1 MKNLRYESEAV
12 LENKLIDY
20 LSKNGYERVNIK
32 NEEELVNNFRKQLCK
47 FNEKKLKGQPLTDK
61 EFQMVMNRIE
71 GKGIFESAKI
81 LRDKVEI
88 QREDGTPLYLELMD
102 TKKWCK
108 NLYQITNQIT
118 VRGKYENRY
127 DVTLLINGL
136 PLVQIELKRRG
147 LDMKE
152 AFNQI
157 CRYKNQSYTGLF
169 SYIQIF
175 VVSNGVDTKYFANS
189 DGRLNYKYTF
199 FWTDEKNERI
209 ANLKDFASSFL
220 DKCHISKMIARYMV
234 LRETEKQ
241 LLVLRPYQVYAVEK
255 IVKRA
260 LETNNNGYIWHTTG
274 SGKTLT
280 SFKASQ
286 ILANEEGIDKVFFLV
301 DRQDLDHQTEREFNE
316 FQPGS
321 IDRSD
326 STEKLVE
333 QIKDFTNRIIITT
346 IQKMNNAVKNPRYKD
361 IMEPYRDKKV
371 IFIID
376 ECHRSQFGKMHN
388 QIREHFRNSQY
399 FGFTG
404 TPRLKENKSKDD
416 RTTAD
421 LFDKCLHY
429 YLIKDAI
436 HDGNVLGFSVIYV
449 NTLKANLNEISAEK
463 VQAINTKEVWQDD
476 ERIELIVQHII
487 DYHDQRARSRGYNAI
502 FATDSV
508 ESLTLYYDKFK
519 ELDHD
524 LKVASIFT
532 YEPNPDLSDG
542 QVHGRD
548 SLERM
553 IKDYNEMF
561 NTNFSTETYDAYRAD
576 VDKKLREAKID
587 ILLVVD
593 MFLTGFDSKKL
604 NTLYVDKNLKYHN
617 LIQAYSRTN
626 RLDSDNK
633 PYGNIICFRNLKEA
647 TDEALR
653 IFSKTDDIDTVLAKS
668 FEEYLA
674 LFKRQ
679 VELLTKIAPSP
690 DDVDNIKSEEKQKEF
705 VIVFRD
711 LTKTLIKLENFKEF
725 EFTEECIGLD
735 SQIYQDYRSKYLLIK
750 ENHDRCKTEQVS
762 ILDDIDFAL
771 EIMHRDRIN
780 VDYIMNLIR
789 EIDLEDEKR
798 KEEDIKYI
806 IKELERADSKELR
819 SKVELIKEFLDRVVP
834 KLNKKDSIDNEFTKF
849 EQERKS
855 KVIENFADE
864 HELSKNQVENLVQ
877 EYEFSGIIDREEI
890 SDTLAEAKYS
900 FIENVKKSKELEIFI
915 REVAEEYR

>member
-1 MKNLRYESEAV
+1 
-12 LENKLIDY
+12 
-20 LSKNGYERVNIK
+20 
-32 NEEELVNNFRKQLCK
+32 
-47 FNEKKLKGQPLTDK
+47 
-61 EFQMVMNRIE
+61 
-71 GKGIFESAKI
+71 
-81 LRDKVEI
+81 
-88 QREDGTPLYLELMD
+88 
-102 TKKWCK
+102 
-108 NLYQITNQIT
+108 
-118 VRGKYENRY
+118 
-127 DVTLLINGL
+127 
-136 PLVQIELKRRG
+136 
-147 LDMKE
+147 
-152 AFNQI
+152 
-157 CRYKNQSYTGLF
+157 
-169 SYIQIF
+169 
-175 VVSNGVDTKYFANS
+175 
-189 DGRLNYKYTF
+189 
-199 FWTDEKNERI
+199 
-209 ANLKDFASSFL
+209 
-220 DKCHISKMIARYMV
+220 
-234 LRETEKQ
+234 
-241 LLVLRPYQVYAVEK
+241 
-255 IVKRA
+255 
-260 LETNNNGYIWHTTG
+260 
-274 SGKTLT
+274 
-280 SFKASQ
+280 
-286 ILANEEGIDKVFFLV
+286 
-301 DRQDLDHQTEREFNE
+301 
-316 FQPGS
+316 
-321 IDRSD
+321 
-326 STEKLVE
+326 
-333 QIKDFTNRIIITT
+333 
-346 IQKMNNAVKNPRYKD
+346 
-361 IMEPYRDKKV
+361 MEPYRDKKV

-388 QIREHFRNSQY
+388 QIREHFRNSQF

-404 TPRLKENKSKDD
+404 TPRLRENKSEDD

-436 HDGNVLGFSVIYV
+436 HDGNVLGFSVTYV
-449 NTLKANLNEISAEK
+449 NTLKADLNEISAEK

-476 ERIELIVQHII
+476 ERIGLIVQHII
-487 DYHDQRARSRGYNAI
+487 DFHDQRAKGKGYNAI
-502 FATDSV
+502 FATDGV
-508 ESLTLYYDKFK
+508 DSLTLYYDKFR

-532 YEPNPDLSDG
+532 YEPNPDLSNG
-542 QVHGRD
+542 QIHGGD

-561 NTNFSTETYDAYRAD
+561 NTNFSTENYDTYRAD

-593 MFLTGFDSKKL
+593 MFLTGFDSNKL

-626 RLDSDNK
+626 RLDSDKK

-653 IFSKTDDIDTVLAKS
+653 IFSKTDDIDTLLAKS

-674 LFKRQ
+674 LFRQQ

-705 VIVFRD
+705 VLVFRD

-735 SQIYQDYRSKYLLIK
+735 SQVYQDYRSKYLLIK
-750 ENHDRCKTEQVS
+750 ENHDRRKTEQVS

-789 EIDLEDEKR
+789 EIDLEDEKQ

-819 SKVELIKEFLDRVVP
+819 SKVELIKEFLDKVVP
-834 KLNKKDSIDNEFTKF
+834 KLTRRDSIDNEFTKF
-849 EQERKS
+849 EQERKG
-855 KVIENFADE
+855 KTIKCFADDNK
-864 HELSKNQVENLVQ
+864 LSKDQVENLVQ
-877 EYEFSGIIDREEI
+877 EYEFSGIIDREKI

-900 FIENVKKSKELEIFI
+900 FIENVNKSKELEIFI